1 MKSKINHLSTAE
13 MPERTQ
19 SFWKI
24 AGPGAVLVG
33 LAIGVGEIVVW
44 PRIIAQYGATVAWAA
59 VLGIF
64 LQLWIN
70 LEIGRWTISTGET
83 PFTGFS
89 RIWRGFGPVFLILIV
104 LGYLVPGW
112 ARASGLALKAL
123 IVGPTG
129 YGSDTFWTVITF
141 GAAAAILFGP
151 KIVYQ
156 SLERSV
162 EFLVVV
168 VTVGLISVGFAVGSV
183 EVWKDLGLGIINI
196 GQTHPDIS
204 VKTLFSAL
212 VFAGVGG
219 ASNLFYSFYLRDKNI
234 GMGARIPRMT
244 NPLRGRSEAAPSSG
258 FRFEDTQENISR
270 FNTWWSYVKKD
281 QIIFFWFL
289 STFTIILFMFGA
301 LAVLTPRG
309 IVPAAGTLIWDEA
322 VVLSEVWGET
332 GKIIFLLVGV
342 AALFGTQLVILDGVS
357 RSFADIIYT
366 NFKVA
371 QKRDVSWWYLTV
383 CLIWIVAGCVI
394 TYIMD
399 NIGVTDLGFIFNAGY
414 MAGFAMAVYVPLLLY
429 MNYRYLPKSARP
441 GFLPTIMMI
450 VASAIYVGFALSSIR
465 WEISSWMG

>member
-1 MKSKINHLSTAE
+1 MKEKSKNFKIAT
-13 MPERTQ
+13 MPKRTQ
-19 SFWKI
+19 SFWQI

-44 PRIIAQYGATVAWAA
+44 PRIMAEYGSTVAWAA
-59 VLGIF
+59 VLGVF

-89 RIWRGFGPVFLILIV
+89 RIWTGFAPIFLILII

-123 IVGPTG
+123 IVGPFG
-129 YGSDTFWTVITF
+129 YGSDTFWTAITF
-141 GAAAAILFGP
+141 SMAAIILFGP

-156 SLERSV
+156 SVERCV
-162 EFLVVV
+162 EILVII
-168 VTVGLISVGFAVGSV
+168 VTVGLICVVIAVGSK
-183 EVWKDLGLGIINI
+183 EVWKDLGIGIISV
-196 GQTHPDIS
+196 GKTHPDIS

-234 GMGARIPRMT
+234 GMGKRIPRLT
-244 NPLRGRSEAAPSSG
+244 NPLRGRSEAAPSNG
-258 FRFEDTQENISR
+258 FLFEETEENISR
-270 FNTWWSYVKKD
+270 FKSWWNYIKKD
-281 QIIFFWFL
+281 QIIFFWLL

-309 IVPAAGTLIWDEA
+309 IVPAPGTLIWDEA
-322 VVLSEVWGET
+322 IVLKEIWGDI
-332 GKIIFLLVGV
+332 GKNIFLLVGV

-366 NFKVA
+366 NVKSA
-371 QKRDVSWWYLTV
+371 KRRDVSWWYLTV
-383 CLIWIVAGCVI
+383 CLSWIVFGCII
-394 TYIMD
+394 TYVMD
-399 NIGVTDLGFIFNAGY
+399 NRGVTDLGFIFNAGY

-429 MNYRYLPKSARP
+429 MNHRFLPKSAKP
-441 GFLPTIMMI
+441 GILCTIMMI
-450 VASAIYVGFALSSIR
+450 IASIVYVGFAISSIR
-465 WEISSWMG
+465 WEIIALTG

>member
-1 MKSKINHLSTAE
+1 MITKVNQLSTAE

-33 LAIGVGEIVVW
+33 LAIGVGEIIVW
-44 PRIIAQYGATVAWAA
+44 PRIMAQYGATVAWAA
-59 VLGIF
+59 VLGVF

-83 PFTGFS
+83 PFTGFA
-89 RIWRGFGPVFLILIV
+89 RIWRGFAPVFLILIV

-123 IVGPTG
+123 IVGPAG
-129 YGSDTFWTVITF
+129 YGSDTFWTVVTF
-141 GAAAAILFGP
+141 AAAAAILFGP

-156 SLERSV
+156 SVERSV

-168 VTVGLISVGFAVGSV
+168 VTVGLISVVIAVGSV
-183 EVWKDLGLGIINI
+183 AVWKDLGLGIISI
-196 GQTHPDIS
+196 GKTHPDIS
-204 VKTLFSAL
+204 VKILFSAL

-258 FRFEDTQENISR
+258 FRFEDTEENISR
-270 FNTWWSYVKKD
+270 FNSWWSYVKKD
-281 QIIFFWFL
+281 QIIFFWLL
-289 STFTIILFMFGA
+289 SSFTIILFMFGA

-322 VVLSEVWGET
+322 VVLGEVWGET

-366 NFKVA
+366 NFKSA
-371 QKRDVSWWYLTV
+371 QKREVSWWYLTV
-383 CLIWIVAGCVI
+383 CLVWIVAGCVI
-394 TYIMD
+394 TYVMD
-399 NIGVTDLGFIFNAGY
+399 NMGVTDLGFIFNAGY

-441 GFLPTIMMI
+441 GVLSTIMMI
-450 VASAIYVGFALSSIR
+450 IASAVYVGFAISSIR